1 MEGAVTG
8 MEAITT
14 ALTTSFTEVASSL
27 TGLIGNVLPIALPV
41 VGGVLVVGIGIKIF
55 KKVVSKQ
62 YNRLRKGVQNAFPFL
77 FCRKEKK

>member
-8 MEAITT
+8 MAGVTS

-27 TGLIGNVLPIALPV
+27 TGLIGDILPIALPV

-55 KKVVSKQ
+55 KSVV
-62 YNRLRKGVQNAFPFL
+62 
-77 FCRKEKK
+77 KK